1 MEQVRRYCLKVRVFT
16 KRTTAAIRIK
26 AMPKKQVLRK
36 QSQNRTLA
44 RVRNL
49 AKSRI
54 ASRVPQTVP
63 PVVPPEGPEGPEGPE
78 VPPVVPE
85 GTPEFLGDVFG
96 DVTGPEHTQVNTTRL
111 RNPGFWGSTDLAK
124 K

>member
-1 MEQVRRYCLKVRVFT
+1 MEQALRYCLKVRVFT
-16 KRTTAAIRIK
+16 KRTTVAIRIK

-63 PVVPPEGPEGPEGPE
+63 PVVPP
-78 VPPVVPE
+78 VVQNHNE
-85 GTPEFLGDVFG
+85 TLSGL
-96 DVTGPEHTQVNTTRL
+96 
-111 RNPGFWGSTDLAK
+111 DLSLES
-124 K
+124 